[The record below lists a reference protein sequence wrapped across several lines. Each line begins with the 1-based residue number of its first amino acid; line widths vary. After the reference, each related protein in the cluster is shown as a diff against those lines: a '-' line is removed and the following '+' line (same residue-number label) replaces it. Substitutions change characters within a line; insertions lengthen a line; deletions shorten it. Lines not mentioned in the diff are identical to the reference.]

1 MELACVA
8 PREYHEKTGRLVRK
22 DKIYTNEEKKE
33 KKRLKTVDSV
43 ELYED
48 YKDELPFV
56 DNRNQVLILVFCC
69 TCELNRL
76 CSGYCYVPRAQP

>member
-1 MELACVA
+1 MVKSTADRNAVKE
-8 PREYHEKTGRLVRK
+8 VRRK
-22 DKIYTNEEKKE
+22 AAVL
-33 KKRLKTVDSV
+33 RLKTDYDKKVDSV

-56 DNRNQVLILVFCC
+56 DDRNQVLNLVFCC